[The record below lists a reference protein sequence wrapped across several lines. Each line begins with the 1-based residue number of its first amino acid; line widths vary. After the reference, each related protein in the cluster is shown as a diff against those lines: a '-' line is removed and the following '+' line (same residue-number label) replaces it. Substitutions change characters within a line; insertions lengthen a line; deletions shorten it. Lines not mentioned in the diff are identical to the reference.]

1 MVELKNSNMV
11 MRSVSVNVLKGNEI
25 IAKDI
30 ISESGIILMSEG
42 TVVKKEYISKLIEL
56 VITNIFI
63 KDEIA
68 EGIKVDELIE
78 IKIKRNN

>member
-1 MVELKNSNMV
+1 MVEIKNSNMV

-42 TVVKKEYISKLIEL
+42 TVVKKEYIMISENK
-56 VITNIFI
+56 
-63 KDEIA
+63 KHA
-68 EGIKVDELIE
+68 EYFK
-78 IKIKRNN
+78 